1 MLVWR
6 SLDRQ
11 MGASMRSAEQIYGII
26 VLATFVI
33 FSLVLAWESR
43 GYRRPAPPASQAGA
57 GDPH

>member
-1 MLVWR
+1 
-6 SLDRQ
+6 

-43 GYRRPAPPASQAGA
+43 GYRRPAPPAGSRG
-57 GDPH
+57 PH